1 MAVDLTYPK
10 HKRSTTLG
18 QLSSLS
24 AQPQVRLMSQR
35 VRNLEEFTDL
45 GKLSLGRIIPYLL
58 GGIYLV
64 FMFAGN
70 VWLIAILLLVIVTVS
85 TLIIKHKKSYKQ
97 KLDFILS
104 TPFPHKLWQSQN
116 LKRLNLSVSERAMV
130 NEGLRDFF
138 LLHALKP
145 KKPLCMPS
153 KYVDE
158 LWHAFIL
165 DTRSYQEYCQAA
177 FGKPLH
183 HIPDYAFLDR
193 QRNVRMYTYQAT
205 CQLHGINPAYPG
217 DRVPRLFGIDSVIGR
232 SLSGLAPPLT
242 LWALLQELSQSY
254 QAWYQTIIGERPD
267 GMDLDFEVDI
277 TQDGAAT
284 CGSSDSSGGDGGSSC
299 SSCGGD

>member
-10 HKRSTTLG
+10 HKRSNISG
-18 QLSSLS
+18 QSSSLS
-24 AQPQVRLMSQR
+24 AEPQVRLMSQR
-35 VRNLEEFTDL
+35 VRNLEELTDL

-58 GGIYLV
+58 GAVYLV

-70 VWLIAILLLVIVTVS
+70 VWLIGILLLLIVAAS
-85 TLIIKHKKSYKQ
+85 ALIIKHKKSHKQ

-116 LKRLNLSVSERAMV
+116 LKRLNLSVSERTMV

-183 HIPDYAFLDR
+183 HVPDYAFSDR
-193 QRNVRMYTYQAT
+193 QRNVRMYTYQAA
-205 CQLHGINPAYPG
+205 CRLHGINPAYPD

-232 SLSGLAPPLT
+232 SLSDLVAPLT

-254 QAWYQTIIGERPD
+254 QVWYQTVTGELPD
-267 GMDLDFEVDI
+267 GMDLDFEIDI
-277 TQDGAAT
+277 TQDGDAT
-284 CGSSDSSGGDGGSSC
+284 CGSSDSGGGDSSC
-299 SSCGGD
+299 SSCGGGD